1 MIRLVIVDDMPDI
14 RNYLAEELAAASEQ
28 FSVVGAA
35 EDGTEAVKLVDSL
48 LPDVV
53 LMDIQMKTRTEG
65 IYAIRIIHE
74 RHPDIKCIALTIHE
88 DDELIFQAYLAGAAD
103 YIIKTRSIDTIKNSI
118 LAVVNNRLLLR
129 PEVGQRLIQEY
140 QRVQN
145 QENRMK
151 ETMQVMLK
159 INTTEYEILR
169 MACAGMSYK
178 QMARERYVEE
188 TTIRSQINHILK
200 KFQKNRM
207 KDVVTLL
214 NELGK
219 TGLHVSEIGFG
230 AWAIGGQA
238 WGNDITDK
246 NAMAALQE
254 AWQQGIN
261 LFDTADCYGDGHSE
275 ALIGAFLLGQREKA
289 VIVTKGGTNYRV
301 KERSKDFTRDYLI
314 RSLDESLERLQT
326 DYVDVYLLHVP
337 NAQWQDEAHVLDTLR
352 EIKNSGKAHFVGL
365 AMWGAADT
373 LHALE
378 KDTDAVLTSEP
389 LASGVLT
396 GKYHAQTD
404 FADGDHRKGFWN
416 DMRWET
422 MESSLREIAACA
434 KEAGMS
440 MAELALAYNLSTP
453 GVTCVIPGGKTPEQV
468 RKNVQAAGLRIPEDM
483 RQRLADVPGFVS

>member
-1 MIRLVIVDDMPDI
+1 
-14 RNYLAEELAAASEQ
+14 
-28 FSVVGAA
+28 
-35 EDGTEAVKLVDSL
+35 
-48 LPDVV
+48 
-53 LMDIQMKTRTEG
+53 MKYT
-65 IYAIRIIHE
+65 
-74 RHPDIKCIALTIHE
+74 
-88 DDELIFQAYLAGAAD
+88 
-103 YIIKTRSIDTIKNSI
+103 
-118 LAVVNNRLLLR
+118 
-129 PEVGQRLIQEY
+129 
-140 QRVQN
+140 
-145 QENRMK
+145 
-151 ETMQVMLK
+151 
-159 INTTEYEILR
+159 
-169 MACAGMSYK
+169 
-178 QMARERYVEE
+178 
-188 TTIRSQINHILK
+188 
-200 KFQKNRM
+200 
-207 KDVVTLL
+207 
-214 NELGK
+214 ELGK
-219 TGLHVSEIGFG
+219 TGLRVSEIGFG

-365 AMWGAADT
+365 AMWGAGDT

-378 KDTDAVLTSEP
+378 KDTDGVIDVLEVPFNILNKSNFEVLRIARERNIAVLTSEP

-422 MESSLREIAACA
+422 MESSLWEIAACA

-483 RQRLADVPGFVS
+483 RQRLADVPGFVY

>member
-1 MIRLVIVDDMPDI
+1 
-14 RNYLAEELAAASEQ
+14 
-28 FSVVGAA
+28 
-35 EDGTEAVKLVDSL
+35 
-48 LPDVV
+48 
-53 LMDIQMKTRTEG
+53 MKYT
-65 IYAIRIIHE
+65 
-74 RHPDIKCIALTIHE
+74 
-88 DDELIFQAYLAGAAD
+88 
-103 YIIKTRSIDTIKNSI
+103 
-118 LAVVNNRLLLR
+118 
-129 PEVGQRLIQEY
+129 
-140 QRVQN
+140 
-145 QENRMK
+145 
-151 ETMQVMLK
+151 
-159 INTTEYEILR
+159 
-169 MACAGMSYK
+169 
-178 QMARERYVEE
+178 
-188 TTIRSQINHILK
+188 
-200 KFQKNRM
+200 
-207 KDVVTLL
+207 
-214 NELGK
+214 ELGK
-219 TGLHVSEIGFG
+219 TGLRVSEIGFG

-378 KDTDAVLTSEP
+378 KDIDGVIDVLEVPFNILNKSNFEVLRIARERNIAVLTSEP

-422 MESSLREIAACA
+422 MESSLREIAAYA
-434 KEAGMS
+434 KEADMS

-483 RQRLADVPGFVS
+483 RQRLADVPGFVY

>member
-1 MIRLVIVDDMPDI
+1 
-14 RNYLAEELAAASEQ
+14 
-28 FSVVGAA
+28 
-35 EDGTEAVKLVDSL
+35 
-48 LPDVV
+48 
-53 LMDIQMKTRTEG
+53 MKYT
-65 IYAIRIIHE
+65 
-74 RHPDIKCIALTIHE
+74 
-88 DDELIFQAYLAGAAD
+88 
-103 YIIKTRSIDTIKNSI
+103 
-118 LAVVNNRLLLR
+118 
-129 PEVGQRLIQEY
+129 
-140 QRVQN
+140 
-145 QENRMK
+145 
-151 ETMQVMLK
+151 
-159 INTTEYEILR
+159 
-169 MACAGMSYK
+169 
-178 QMARERYVEE
+178 
-188 TTIRSQINHILK
+188 
-200 KFQKNRM
+200 
-207 KDVVTLL
+207 
-214 NELGK
+214 ELGK

-289 VIVTKGGTNYRV
+289 VIITKGGTNYRV

-373 LHALE
+373 QHALE
-378 KDTDAVLTSEP
+378 KDTDGVIDVLEVPFNILNKSNFEVLRIARERNIAVLTSEP

-483 RQRLADVPGFVS
+483 RQRLADVPGFVY

>member
-1 MIRLVIVDDMPDI
+1 
-14 RNYLAEELAAASEQ
+14 
-28 FSVVGAA
+28 
-35 EDGTEAVKLVDSL
+35 
-48 LPDVV
+48 
-53 LMDIQMKTRTEG
+53 MKYT
-65 IYAIRIIHE
+65 
-74 RHPDIKCIALTIHE
+74 
-88 DDELIFQAYLAGAAD
+88 
-103 YIIKTRSIDTIKNSI
+103 
-118 LAVVNNRLLLR
+118 
-129 PEVGQRLIQEY
+129 
-140 QRVQN
+140 
-145 QENRMK
+145 
-151 ETMQVMLK
+151 
-159 INTTEYEILR
+159 
-169 MACAGMSYK
+169 
-178 QMARERYVEE
+178 
-188 TTIRSQINHILK
+188 
-200 KFQKNRM
+200 
-207 KDVVTLL
+207 
-214 NELGK
+214 ELGK
-219 TGLHVSEIGFG
+219 TGLRVSEIGFG

-378 KDTDAVLTSEP
+378 KDTDGVIDVLEVPFNILNKSNFEVLRIARERNIAVLTSEP

-422 MESSLREIAACA
+422 MESSLRESAACA

-483 RQRLADVPGFVS
+483 RQRLADVPGFVY